1 MLYGIDVKPKRS
13 IITPLKKEILKRM
26 RFLLRIKGK
35 NLEPKKVV
43 KKVSKEYIWIYKV
56 SLRPYEVASYSD
68 VSSHKL

>member
-43 KKVSKEYIWIYKV
+43 KKVSKEYI
-56 SLRPYEVASYSD
+56 
-68 VSSHKL
+68 